1 MSNSQDKGLAKAPSI
16 REGETAEELG
26 PYLFI
31 QKKPGH
37 RLTVDSVLLSD
48 FLPELKK
55 TDSVV
60 DLGAGTGAIPLILS
74 YKTPVERITGVEVD
88 PESAT
93 LARRNVTANG
103 LQTRITILERDF
115 RDLKDDFPEG
125 SFTVVV
131 SNPPYMKAGT
141 GRVSPY
147 RGRDAARC
155 ELHGGLKDLVAV
167 SRHLAGKKG
176 RIYFVFPVS
185 RLFEMLGELKK
196 AGLKTGRLRFVHTD
210 EKRPAKLFLIE
221 AGRGEGI
228 DLKIEEPLFLRR
240 RSCEGSG

>member
-1 MSNSQDKGLAKAPSI
+1 MPNSPDKGPAEAPSLQQD
-16 REGETAEELG
+16 ETAEELG

-48 FLPELKK
+48 FLPGLKK
-55 TDSVV
+55 TDSIV
-60 DLGAGTGAIPLILS
+60 DLGTGTGALPLILS
-74 YKTPVERITGVEVD
+74 YKTPVEKITGVEVD
-88 PESAT
+88 HGSAA
-93 LARRNVTANG
+93 LARKNVEANG
-103 LQTRITILERDF
+103 LQARITILERDF

-125 SFTVVV
+125 SFPVVI
-131 SNPPYMKAGT
+131 SNPPYIKAGT

-167 SRHLAGKKG
+167 SRHLAGKNG

-185 RLFEMLGELKK
+185 RLFEMLGELRS

-221 AGRGEGI
+221 AGRGTDI
-228 DLKIEEPLFLRR
+228 NLKIEEAVFLRR
-240 RSCEGSG
+240 GRGEGEG